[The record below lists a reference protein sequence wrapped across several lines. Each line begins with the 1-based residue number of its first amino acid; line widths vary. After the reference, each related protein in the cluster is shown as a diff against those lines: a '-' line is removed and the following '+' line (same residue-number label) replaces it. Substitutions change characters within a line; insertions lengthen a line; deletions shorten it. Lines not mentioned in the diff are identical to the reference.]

1 MIHLDTHAALWLAEA
16 NERRLSR
23 TARRLIDRQP
33 LVLSPAVVLELEV
46 LAEIGRLQNPPA
58 AILKR
63 LYDQADVAPSDAV
76 FADVVAAAATFAW
89 TRDVFDRLIVA
100 NAMAD
105 GARLLTADQH
115 ILDNFRDA
123 VW

>member
-1 MIHLDTHAALWLAEA
+1 MIHLDTHAAIWLAEA

-33 LVLSPAVVLELEV
+33 LAISPGVVLALEV
-46 LAEIGRLQNPPA
+46 LSEIGRLQNPPA
-58 AILKR
+58 AILAR
-63 LYDQADVAPSDAV
+63 LHDQADASLSATS
-76 FADVVAAAATFAW
+76 FADIAAAATTFAW

-105 GARLLTADQH
+105 GARLLTADQM
-115 ILDNFRDA
+115 ILDIFRDA

>member
-1 MIHLDTHAALWLAEA
+1 MIHLDTHAAIWLAEA

-33 LVLSPAVVLELEV
+33 LVISPAVVLELEV
-46 LAEIGRLQNPPA
+46 LSEIGRLQNAPA
-58 AILKR
+58 AILAR
-63 LYDQADVAPSDAV
+63 LYDHADVSPSSAV
-76 FADVVAAAATFAW
+76 FADVVAAAATFGW

>member
-1 MIHLDTHAALWLAEA
+1 MIHLDTHAAIWLAEA

-23 TARRLIDRQP
+23 VARRLIDRQP
-33 LVLSPAVVLELEV
+33 LAISPGVVLELEV
-46 LAEIGRLQNPPA
+46 LSEIGRLQNPPTV
-58 AILKR
+58 ILAR
-63 LYDQADVAPSDAV
+63 LYEQAEVALSATT
-76 FADVVAAAATFAW
+76 FADIVTAATTFAW

>member
-1 MIHLDTHAALWLAEA
+1 MIHLDTHAAIWLAEA

-23 TARRLIDRQP
+23 AARRLIDRQP
-33 LVLSPAVVLELEV
+33 LAISPAVVLELKV
-46 LAEIGRLQNPPA
+46 LSEIGRLQNPPA
-58 AILKR
+58 AILTR
-63 LYDQADVAPSDAV
+63 LYDQASVTPSAAA
-76 FADVVAAAATFAW
+76 FAEVVAAAATFAW

>member
-1 MIHLDTHAALWLAEA
+1 LIHLDTHAAIWLAEA

-33 LVLSPAVVLELEV
+33 LAISPAVVLELEV

-58 AILKR
+58 SILTR
-63 LYDQADVAPSDAV
+63 LYDQVEVTRSTAV
-76 FADVVAAAATFAW
+76 FADVVVAATTFAW

>member
-1 MIHLDTHAALWLAEA
+1 MIHLDTHAAIWLAEA

-23 TARRLIDRQP
+23 VARRLIDRQP
-33 LVLSPAVVLELEV
+33 LAISPGVVLELEV
-46 LAEIGRLQNPPA
+46 LSEIGRLQNPPA
-58 AILKR
+58 VILAR
-63 LYDQADVAPSDAV
+63 LYEQAEVALSATT
-76 FADVVAAAATFAW
+76 FADIVTAATTFTW

>member
-1 MIHLDTHAALWLAEA
+1 M
-16 NERRLSR
+16 
-23 TARRLIDRQP
+23 
-33 LVLSPAVVLELEV
+33 
-46 LAEIGRLQNPPA
+46 
-58 AILKR
+58 
-63 LYDQADVAPSDAV
+63 
-76 FADVVAAAATFAW
+76 FADVVAAATTFAW

-100 NAMAD
+100 NAMTD